1 MHLRLFCL
9 SNVTLFSNLME
20 SYPTCFVPASLPSP
34 SLLLPLFLPL
44 SLLPLSLFFLPL
56 SSSSF
61 PPPLSPPPSPPPSLP
76 PPSLTPLSLLLPL
89 SSLIAFLFPL
99 LPPPPPSPG
108 LRPTGFYGAFFMS
121 NTTDIELGNI
131 DADKAIA
138 VEIKHDD
145 KLKEDDIAFFQVS

>member
-34 SLLLPLFLPL
+34 SLPLL
-44 SLLPLSLFFLPL
+44 
-56 SSSSF
+56 